1 MDTSLEQSGRTGTGT
16 LEEKSELPTWDD
28 LMTAWKQWLTVSGY
42 AANAQKDFPDKV
54 KIFRRFLEGRSGP
67 EGKPLIDGAGRI
79 DLAAIDVETM
89 GDYQAF
95 VYEYVSRK
103 TVQRLKTQTQIHALC
118 YVQSLFRFLRR
129 TKRILTD
136 PATVIR
142 LPRNPQTIP
151 SDILTTDEVRRLL
164 AQPDLHT
171 PTGFRDRCIL
181 ELFWATG
188 MRINELLSLAVEDLD
203 FAQRFCTILH
213 GKGGKQRV
221 VPVGFLTL
229 EWIQE
234 YIDHARPLLLDPQ
247 QPQTATLFLS
257 RWGKRLDKS
266 GLFYKMKS
274 YQQRAG
280 IKKHLTAHS
289 FRHTLA
295 TQMLNSGADLRHI
308 QELLGH
314 ENLTTTQRYLH
325 VAKGDL
331 KKVHAHTHPREVY
344 GSANGVAYHG
354 ERV

>member
-1 MDTSLEQSGRTGTGT
+1 M
-16 LEEKSELPTWDD
+16 
-28 LMTAWKQWLTVSGY
+28 
-42 AANAQKDFPDKV
+42 
-54 KIFRRFLEGRSGP
+54 
-67 EGKPLIDGAGRI
+67 
-79 DLAAIDVETM
+79 
-89 GDYQAF
+89 
-95 VYEYVSRK
+95 
-103 TVQRLKTQTQIHALC
+103 H
-118 YVQSLFRFLRR
+118 
-129 TKRILTD
+129 
-136 PATVIR
+136 
-142 LPRNPQTIP
+142 IP

-266 GLFYKMKS
+266 GLFYKLKA